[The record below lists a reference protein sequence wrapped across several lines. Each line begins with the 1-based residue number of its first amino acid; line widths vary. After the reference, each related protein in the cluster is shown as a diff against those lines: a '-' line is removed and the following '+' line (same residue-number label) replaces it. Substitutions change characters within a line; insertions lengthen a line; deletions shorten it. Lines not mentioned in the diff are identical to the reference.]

1 MEFSVK
7 GKVFNVVSNIL
18 LYTLYVNGILD
29 LISNWV
35 EDINIK
41 GNEED
46 IIWDM
51 TFDVIIVVL
60 IERLVDIIVIG
71 INVVG
76 IDESG
81 KNDIFV
87 VCIVDIKVVFIG
99 DKIVVVIVDI
109 VGIVDIIVE
118 YKFDNIVVGISDI
131 IVFDNLDNIDEC
143 IVDTIVVIIEVG
155 IIDDIVFN
163 IVVGSVVSLVII
175 VDGIVVIIGILF
187 IIIVGIFDIIVFG
200 IVDIVVGNI
209 EDKVDWNIEFD
220 WIASIGYIVEGIKES
235 GK

>member
-7 GKVFNVVSNIL
+7 GKIFNVVSNIL
-18 LYTLYVNGILD
+18 LYTLFVNGILD

-41 GNEED
+41 GDEED

-131 IVFDNLDNIDEC
+131 IVFGNLDNIDERR
-143 IVDTIVVIIEVG
+143 
-155 IIDDIVFN
+155 F
-163 IVVGSVVSLVII
+163 
-175 VDGIVVIIGILF
+175 
-187 IIIVGIFDIIVFG
+187 
-200 IVDIVVGNI
+200 
-209 EDKVDWNIEFD
+209 
-220 WIASIGYIVEGIKES
+220 
-235 GK
+235 